1 LGKTSKRELELEDNN
16 ADALEVDELAF
27 DDDIQPPTKKQTIS
41 SYRSRLSCSQSTNV
55 LPRHGKGFNSK
66 TTIPRS
72 GRHTVPKDE
81 AFPIAGPSRIH
92 GTPLSSDI
100 PEPLLWSGTAIDSR
114 TFASN
119 VEAEHISSLR
129 DTSPVAQDAQPFPE
143 GQPTA
148 SDFEAFGGPSQAHN
162 VQDMF
167 SRRTFIPA
175 DTSIP
180 TSEFIPSSAPT
191 YTVREYPKR
200 RRRQAQPQW
209 EPPNASRNKVVILPT
224 REANED
230 ELEVLTKASVSPVVL
245 LRPKYAAIPRD
256 EEKEAAMRW
265 NLRWLS
271 RTFEKPSGEGKMQ
284 GVSKPL
290 LDNDGSKPVAVP
302 EMTRSQR
309 RDLIIDG
316 IDGKEEE
323 LESISSEQ

>member
-1 LGKTSKRELELEDNN
+1 
-16 ADALEVDELAF
+16 
-27 DDDIQPPTKKQTIS
+27 
-41 SYRSRLSCSQSTNV
+41 
-55 LPRHGKGFNSK
+55 
-66 TTIPRS
+66 
-72 GRHTVPKDE
+72 
-81 AFPIAGPSRIH
+81 
-92 GTPLSSDI
+92 
-100 PEPLLWSGTAIDSR
+100 
-114 TFASN
+114 

-129 DTSPVAQDAQPFPE
+129 DTSPVAQDGQPFPE
-143 GQPTA
+143 GQPSA

-162 VQDMF
+162 IQDAF

-209 EPPNASRNKVVILPT
+209 EPPKASRNKVVILPT
-224 REANED
+224 REVDED
-230 ELEVLTKASVSPVVL
+230 ELEVLMNASVSPVVF
-245 LRPKYAAIPRD
+245 LRPKYAALPRD

-271 RTFEKPSGEGKMQ
+271 RTFEKSSGEGKMP

-309 RDLIIDG
+309 RDLIIDS